1 MTRFRTLA
9 AIFSPTYRSASAD
22 RTVLRPG
29 GPLGPAVEVAP
40 RADCAYRRF
49 EFGHLQPRQRAGAA
63 RLALVRHEPV
73 AGAPVQVAWTGG
85 VAHAWWW
92 LDTSAGL
99 EAGRPSWVPETL
111 LRPASREDAPR
122 LLAMVRGF
130 EGQYWQDGI
139 LRASQWW
146 PVVPGEEAWGR
157 FLRACGAPTGPVPD
171 PLSLPLAS
179 RPWGDRARIGG
190 WSPERVETL
199 AWRGIAV
206 LGVFLLAWQL
216 TGLVHWQAAA
226 AGAEARVE
234 EYRSRASP
242 LLDAREQAE
251 AARAELERLA
261 RLQRGVDDQALM
273 VEVARR
279 LPEGD
284 ALSAWQREGA
294 RLQFSVETAS
304 TDPRIYVEA
313 LESMPGV
320 LELQASPDRGA
331 MRVQAVL
338 DTGDDAAGD
347 EGVAAP

>member
-22 RTVLRPG
+22 RAVLRRG
-29 GPLGPAVEVAP
+29 GVLGPTVEVAP

-49 EFGHLQPRQRAGAA
+49 EFGHLPPRQRAGAA
-63 RLALVRHEPV
+63 RLAVGRHEPV
-73 AGAPVQVAWTGG
+73 AGAPVHVAWTGG

-92 LDTSAGL
+92 LEAPPMPAAGH
-99 EAGRPSWVPETL
+99 PSWLPETL
-111 LRPASREDAPR
+111 LRPPVAGDAAR

-130 EGQYWQDGI
+130 EGQYWQQGV

-146 PVVPGEEAWGR
+146 PAVPGQDSWGR
-157 FLRACGAPTGPVPD
+157 FLRACGAPQGPVPD
-171 PLSLPLAS
+171 PLQLPLAS

-190 WSPERVETL
+190 WSPARAETL
-199 AWRGIAV
+199 AWRSVAL
-206 LGVFLLAWQL
+206 LGAFLLAWQL
-216 TGLVHWQAAA
+216 TGLLHWQAAA
-226 AGAEARVE
+226 TRAQERLE
-234 EYRSRASP
+234 EFRAKASP

-261 RLQRGVDDQALM
+261 LLQQGVDDQRLM

-294 RLQFSVETAS
+294 RLQFSVATAV
-304 TDPRIYVEA
+304 TDPRIYVAA
-313 LESMPGV
+313 LEGMPGV
-320 LELQASPDRGA
+320 LEVQASPDGGG
-331 MRVQAVL
+331 MRVQVVL
-338 DTGDDAAGD
+338 ETAA
-347 EGVAAP
+347 AAASDGEAAST

>member
-1 MTRFRTLA
+1 MTRFKTLA

-22 RTVLRPG
+22 RAVLRRG
-29 GPLGPAVEVAP
+29 GPLGPTVEVAP

-49 EFGHLQPRQRAGAA
+49 EFGHLQRRQRAGAA
-63 RLALVRHEPV
+63 RLAIVRHEPV
-73 AGAPVQVAWTGG
+73 AGAPVRIAWTGG

-92 LDTSAGL
+92 LDPPAGL
-99 EAGRPSWVPETL
+99 QAGRQSWVPETL

-130 EGQYWQDGI
+130 EGQYWQDGV

-146 PVVPGEEAWGR
+146 PAVPGEDPWGR
-157 FLRACGAPTGPVPD
+157 FLRACGAPPGPAPD
-171 PLSLPLAS
+171 PAALPLAS

-190 WSPERVETL
+190 WSPDRVETL

-216 TGLVHWQAAA
+216 TGLVHWKAAA
-226 AGAEARVE
+226 ARAESRVE
-234 EYRSRASP
+234 EFRTRASP

-261 RLQRGVDDQALM
+261 RLQRGVDDQRLM

-294 RLQFSVETAS
+294 RLQFSVGTAA
-304 TDPRIYVEA
+304 TDPRIYVAA
-313 LESMPGV
+313 LETMPGV
-320 LELQASPDRGA
+320 LEVQASPDGGA

-338 DTGDDAAGD
+338 AAGD
-347 EGVAAP
+347 AADDNQGAPAP